1 MVKGKAIGKATGV
14 IGRAA
19 EAAKLGGAAVA
30 LERATDVID
39 NQLVNTI
46 EGGLIG
52 WAATGGNPLGAVGGG
67 LVGFVLADGERIMP
81 VDMIAVPAYQ
91 YSMILQ
97 GKEPTFQIYI
107 KEGELVTPIMP
118 TDMMISEAIV
128 EAPINTPTKRKRA
141 KGAGLPKKYA
151 KMGFKKGWREYKK
164 TSAYKKKKASKKRR
178 R

>member
-1 MVKGKAIGKATGV
+1 MVKNKLLGKAGV
-14 IGRAA
+14 GIGRAA
-19 EAAKLGGAAVA
+19 EAAKIGGAAVA
-30 LERATDVID
+30 LERATDVLDSKLI
-39 NQLVNTI
+39 NTI

-67 LVGFVLADGERIMP
+67 LMGFILADGERIMP
-81 VDMIAVPAYQ
+81 VDMVAIPAYQ
-91 YSMILQ
+91 YGMVLQ

-118 TDMMISEAIV
+118 TDMMISEAII

-164 TSAYKKKKASKKRR
+164 TPAYKKKKASKKRR
-178 R
+178 K